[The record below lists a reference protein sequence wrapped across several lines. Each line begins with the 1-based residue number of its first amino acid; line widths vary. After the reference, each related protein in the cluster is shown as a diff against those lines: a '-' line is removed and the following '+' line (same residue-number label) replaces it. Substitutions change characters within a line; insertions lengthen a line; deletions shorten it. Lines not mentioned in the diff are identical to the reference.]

1 MDGLGTMDILD
12 NGAVRDGTTA
22 SRRSMGGTTVELE
35 TQDFADLVP
44 KVLPIG
50 GSSKLARTV
59 HG

>member
-22 SRRSMGGTTVELE
+22 SRRSMGETTVELE

-44 KVLPIG
+44 KVLAL
-50 GSSKLARTV
+50 SV